1 MQDQIVSDETTVV
14 SNRKARHEYE
24 IIDQIEAGLV
34 LVGSEVKSLRAGRA
48 NLGDAY
54 AKVIKGEVWV
64 TGMHIS
70 PYKEATSQ
78 NHDPLRERKLL
89 LHRNQIKKLARRI
102 DEKGF
107 TLIPLRLYF
116 RKNIVKVE
124 LGIARG
130 KRQYDK
136 KIAIAQKDAKREIER
151 EQKKLKFKL

>member
-1 MQDQIVSDETTVV
+1 LDFELSEEKTIV
-14 SNRKARHEYE
+14 SNRKARYEYE
-24 IIDQIEAGLV
+24 IVDQVEAGLV

-54 AKVIKGEVWV
+54 ARVIKGEVWV
-64 TGMHIS
+64 IGMHIS

-89 LHRNQIKKLARRI
+89 LHRSEIKKLFRRV

-107 TLIPLRLYF
+107 TIIPLRLYF
-116 RKNIVKVE
+116 RKNIAKIE

-136 KIAIAQKDAKREIER
+136 KVAIAQKDAKREMER
-151 EQKKLKFKL
+151 EQKKFKFKI